1 MSLFWMKWAG
11 VAAILAALSA
21 CATGPR
27 TVDAQVRTVAAQPP
41 GAAVLNQAHYRF
53 DRVPP
58 AAGQPAPDKLE
69 AMAQAA
75 LARVGL
81 QRDDAGAAIS
91 VQVGATSGAYWADG
105 WGRPL
110 GWGPRMSLGMGFG
123 RGWRGGAFGWGMG
136 WPLDDPS
143 VPVYVSEVSLLM
155 RDLRTGQIVYDTRA
169 RHDGPWS
176 DTDNILPALF
186 TAALEGFP
194 NPAQTERPVG
204 VPLLPVAAGGSALA
218 TPTTGAGTPTPV
230 APAVQP
236 AAPVRGAPVMVTPQR

>member
-1 MSLFWMKWAG
+1 MSFLLRWIAMAAMAG
-11 VAAILAALSA
+11 ALGA

-27 TVDAQVRTVAAQPP
+27 TVDADVRTVAAQPP
-41 GAAVLNQAHYRF
+41 GAAVLKNARYKFEH
-53 DRVPP
+53 
-58 AAGQPAPDKLE
+58 AADQTSQPAPDKLE
-69 AMAQAA
+69 AMAHAA

-186 TAALEGFP
+186 AAALEGFP

>member
-58 AAGQPAPDKLE
+58 VAGQPAPDKLE

-123 RGWRGGAFGWGMG
+123 RGGALGWGMG

-186 TAALEGFP
+186 AAALEGFP

-218 TPTTGAGTPTPV
+218 TPTTAAGTPTPV

>member
-1 MSLFWMKWAG
+1 MSLFWLKWAG
-11 VAAILAALSA
+11 VAAILAGLSA

-58 AAGQPAPDKLE
+58 VAGQPAPDKLE

-123 RGWRGGAFGWGMG
+123 RGGALGWGMG

-186 TAALEGFP
+186 AAALEGFP

>member
-11 VAAILAALSA
+11 VAAILAGLSA

-58 AAGQPAPDKLE
+58 AAGQPASDKLE

-123 RGWRGGAFGWGMG
+123 RGGALGWGMG

-186 TAALEGFP
+186 AAALEGFP

-218 TPTTGAGTPTPV
+218 TPTTAAGTPTPV

>member
-123 RGWRGGAFGWGMG
+123 RGGALGWGMG

-186 TAALEGFP
+186 AAALEGFP

-218 TPTTGAGTPTPV
+218 TPMTAAGTPTPV

>member
-11 VAAILAALSA
+11 VAAILAGLSA

-58 AAGQPAPDKLE
+58 VAGQPAPDKLE

-123 RGWRGGAFGWGMG
+123 RGGALGWGMG

-186 TAALEGFP
+186 AAALEGFP

>member
-11 VAAILAALSA
+11 GAAILAALSA

-58 AAGQPAPDKLE
+58 VAGQPAPDKLE

-123 RGWRGGAFGWGMG
+123 RGGALGWGMG

-186 TAALEGFP
+186 AAALEGFP

>member
-1 MSLFWMKWAG
+1 MSLFWLKWAG

-58 AAGQPAPDKLE
+58 VAGQPAPDKLE

-81 QRDDAGAAIS
+81 QRGHAGAAIS

-123 RGWRGGAFGWGMG
+123 RGGALGWGMG

-186 TAALEGFP
+186 AAALEGFP

-218 TPTTGAGTPTPV
+218 TPTTAAGTPTPV

>member
-123 RGWRGGAFGWGMG
+123 RGGALGWGMG

-186 TAALEGFP
+186 AAALEGFP

-218 TPTTGAGTPTPV
+218 TPTTAAGTPTPV

>member
-1 MSLFWMKWAG
+1 MNWLSEYRLSPTAIGTGERLASCADSFLGAALHGWAVIDPACDVRDDPG
-11 VAAILAALSA
+11 AALS
-21 CATGPR
+21 
-27 TVDAQVRTVAAQPP
+27 
-41 GAAVLNQAHYRF
+41 
-53 DRVPP
+53 
-58 AAGQPAPDKLE
+58 
-69 AMAQAA
+69 
-75 LARVGL
+75 
-81 QRDDAGAAIS
+81 
-91 VQVGATSGAYWADG
+91 VQVAATSGAYWADG

-186 TAALEGFP
+186 AAALEGFP

-204 VPLLPVAAGGSALA
+204 VPLLPVAAGGLRCAEKEQPKPVHVLY
-218 TPTTGAGTPTPV
+218 AG
-230 APAVQP
+230 Q
-236 AAPVRGAPVMVTPQR
+236 